1 MNQIYLLIYYFFTTG
16 LFAIG
21 GGLATLPFL
30 YNIGQ
35 KTGWFS
41 EIDVANM
48 VAVAQSTPGPTG
60 INMATYVGFN
70 QFGVYGA
77 VLSSLAIVAPSV
89 IIIII
94 VSNLLNK
101 FKESK
106 LVQNAFYGLRAASTG
121 LILAA
126 AFSVIQISI
135 FNLENFDGKIGLYN
149 CVECIR
155 WQALVLAAFIFI
167 LYKWKNPHPI
177 LLIILSGVLG
187 MVFEV

>member
-77 VLSSLAIVAPSV
+77 VLSSLAIAAPSV

-101 FKESK
+101 FK
-106 LVQNAFYGLRAASTG
+106 
-121 LILAA
+121 
-126 AFSVIQISI
+126 
-135 FNLENFDGKIGLYN
+135 
-149 CVECIR
+149 
-155 WQALVLAAFIFI
+155 
-167 LYKWKNPHPI
+167 
-177 LLIILSGVLG
+177 
-187 MVFEV
+187 